1 MAIINNLRFG
11 VKPKFI
17 PKTITRWGIKIKKQN
32 KVIRIRNMRT
42 HNYLCR
48 INDDQWIDLMKI
60 KSLDKRSFNSLI
72 QEGCRL
78 VVQEKLQQLSTLRKN
93 RNSLQNMVSA

>member
-1 MAIINNLRFG
+1 
-11 VKPKFI
+11 
-17 PKTITRWGIKIKKQN
+17 
-32 KVIRIRNMRT
+32 MRT
-42 HNYLCR
+42 YNYLCR
-48 INDDQWIDLMKI
+48 IKDDQWIDLMKI

>member
-1 MAIINNLRFG
+1 
-11 VKPKFI
+11 
-17 PKTITRWGIKIKKQN
+17 
-32 KVIRIRNMRT
+32 MRT

-48 INDDQWIDLMKI
+48 INDDQWIDFKKI

-78 VVQEKLQQLSTLRKN
+78 VVKEKLVLYLNKEN
-93 RNSLQNMVSA
+93 RGIV

>member
-1 MAIINNLRFG
+1 
-11 VKPKFI
+11 
-17 PKTITRWGIKIKKQN
+17 
-32 KVIRIRNMRT
+32 MRT

-48 INDDQWIDLMKI
+48 INDDQWVDLMKI

>member
-1 MAIINNLRFG
+1 
-11 VKPKFI
+11 
-17 PKTITRWGIKIKKQN
+17 
-32 KVIRIRNMRT
+32 MRT

-60 KSLDKRSFNSLI
+60 KSLDKRCFNSLI

-78 VVQEKLQQLSTLRKN
+78 VVQEKLQQLSKLRKN
-93 RNSLQNMVSA
+93 RTSFQNMVPTLKR

>member
-1 MAIINNLRFG
+1 
-11 VKPKFI
+11 
-17 PKTITRWGIKIKKQN
+17 
-32 KVIRIRNMRT
+32 MRT

-48 INDDQWIDLMKI
+48 INDVQWIDLMKI

>member
-1 MAIINNLRFG
+1 
-11 VKPKFI
+11 
-17 PKTITRWGIKIKKQN
+17 
-32 KVIRIRNMRT
+32 MRT

-78 VVQEKLQQLSTLRKN
+78 VVKEKLQQLSTLRKN
-93 RNSLQNMVSA
+93 RNSLQNMVTV

>member
-1 MAIINNLRFG
+1 
-11 VKPKFI
+11 
-17 PKTITRWGIKIKKQN
+17 
-32 KVIRIRNMRT
+32 MRT
-42 HNYLCR
+42 NNYLCR